1 MAPAEDEYDAVTY
14 GQLLSA
20 QSQTGSVSADLLKLK
35 ADISEAIASALSGA
49 TLEDNLPVQLS
60 TVVKC
65 LFDIKNRLA

>member
-14 GQLLSA
+14 GQLLSV

-49 TLEDNLPVQLS
+49 TLEDNLPAQLS

>member
-65 LFDIKNRLA
+65 LSDIKNRLA

>member
-49 TLEDNLPVQLS
+49 TLEDNLSVQLS

>member
-35 ADISEAIASALSGA
+35 VDISEAIASALSGA
-49 TLEDNLPVQLS
+49 TLEDNPPVQLS

>member
-35 ADISEAIASALSGA
+35 TDISEAIASALSGA

>member
-1 MAPAEDEYDAVTY
+1 MAPAEEEDDAVTY

-20 QSQTGSVSADLLKLK
+20 QSQTASVSADLLKLK

-65 LFDIKNRLA
+65 LLDIKSRLA